1 MRSYMVGGVDEFVDV
16 SDGDGR
22 FGFSFVDRVG
32 VVGGAGLERSFVSR
46 RVSVANPHGV
56 GADEWAHIH
65 VWL

>member
-1 MRSYMVGGVDEFVDV
+1 
-16 SDGDGR
+16 
-22 FGFSFVDRVG
+22 
-32 VVGGAGLERSFVSR
+32 VGGAGLEGSFVSR

>member
-1 MRSYMVGGVDEFVDV
+1 MSSLMFRT
-16 SDGDGR
+16 
-22 FGFSFVDRVG
+22 
-32 VVGGAGLERSFVSR
+32 GLEGSFVSR